1 MDRRKRRKKKKNDR
15 HTTNCQGNQPDGF
28 FFCGFNP
35 KDGEPILAVEAK
47 DAKTIMALNNTLFGV
62 LQSGGVE
69 AMQNQI
75 KKKNE
80 GGPES

>member
-1 MDRRKRRKKKKNDR
+1 
-15 HTTNCQGNQPDGF
+15 
-28 FFCGFNP
+28 
-35 KDGEPILAVEAK
+35 
-47 DAKTIMALNNTLFGV
+47 MALNNTLFGV

>member
-1 MDRRKRRKKKKNDR
+1 MTDAQRTVREINRMLAEYS
-15 HTTNCQGNQPDGF
+15 DGF

-80 GGPES
+80 GVPES